1 MTAPA
6 VVLPPLE
13 GQQAQAWNT
22 LMAVADDLG
31 EGWTLIGGQMVLL
44 HQTER
49 SPAGAQTVGGA
60 GLRWSY
66 DLDVVVNLRTSRS
79 RMSHI
84 DSVLT
89 GHGFTQQV
97 APIGHRYVD
106 AAGAVFDVLA
116 PDHLGRHL
124 PRLGRGS
131 TLQAPGGTQ
140 ALKRTARVTVEHNQ
154 QQASIPRPS
163 LVGALLIKIAA
174 ASGPPSGRD
183 PDRHLLDVVTLATLV
198 TPQDVTDAGLTR
210 KERRRIRRAAQ
221 IVSQVRDVRAG
232 AAAAALSLLVPAPP
246 SDPGLGRDAG

>member
-1 MTAPA
+1 MTSPA

-13 GQQAQAWNT
+13 GQQAQAWDT
-22 LMAVADDLG
+22 LMAVAGDLG

-44 HQTER
+44 HQAER
-49 SPAGAQTVGGA
+49 SPAGARAVGGA

-79 RMSHI
+79 RMSRI
-84 DSVLT
+84 DAVLR
-89 GHGFTQQV
+89 GHGFEQQV

-124 PRLGRGS
+124 PRLGRGN

-154 QQASIPRPS
+154 HRASIPRPS

-174 ASGPPSGRD
+174 ASGPPSRRGT
-183 PDRHLLDVVTLATLV
+183 DRHLLDVVTLAALV
-198 TPQDVTDAGLTR
+198 TPRDVTDAGLTR
-210 KERRRIRRAAQ
+210 KERRRIRRAVQ
-221 IVSQVRDVRAG
+221 IVSRVRDERAR
-232 AAAAALSLLVPAPP
+232 AAAAGLALLAPASP
-246 SDPGLGRDAG
+246 SDSGHGRDAG

>member
-1 MTAPA
+1 MC
-6 VVLPPLE
+6 LPPLA
-13 GQQAQAWNT
+13 GQQAQAWDT

-49 SPAGAQTVGGA
+49 SPAGAHTVGGA

-89 GHGFTQQV
+89 DHGFEQQV
-97 APIGHRYVD
+97 APIGHRYAD

-124 PRLGRGS
+124 PRLGRS
-131 TLQAPGGTQ
+131 NTLQAPGGTQ

-183 PDRHLLDVVTLATLV
+183 PDRHLLDVVTLATLL
-198 TPQDVTDAGLTR
+198 TPRDVTDANLTR
-210 KERRRIRRAAQ
+210 KERRRIRRVAQ
-221 IVSQVRDVRAG
+221 IVARVRDERAR
-232 AAAAALSLLVPAPP
+232 AAAAALALLAPASP
-246 SDPGLGRDAG
+246 

>member
-1 MTAPA
+1 MSAAA
-6 VVLPPLE
+6 VVLPALA
-13 GQQAQAWNT
+13 GQQAQAWDT

-31 EGWTLIGGQMVLL
+31 DGWTLIGGQMVLL

-89 GHGFTQQV
+89 DHGFTQQV

-124 PRLGRGS
+124 PRLEG
-131 TLQAPGGTQ
+131 
-140 ALKRTARVTVEHNQ
+140 
-154 QQASIPRPS
+154 
-163 LVGALLIKIAA
+163 
-174 ASGPPSGRD
+174 
-183 PDRHLLDVVTLATLV
+183 
-198 TPQDVTDAGLTR
+198 
-210 KERRRIRRAAQ
+210 
-221 IVSQVRDVRAG
+221 
-232 AAAAALSLLVPAPP
+232 
-246 SDPGLGRDAG
+246 